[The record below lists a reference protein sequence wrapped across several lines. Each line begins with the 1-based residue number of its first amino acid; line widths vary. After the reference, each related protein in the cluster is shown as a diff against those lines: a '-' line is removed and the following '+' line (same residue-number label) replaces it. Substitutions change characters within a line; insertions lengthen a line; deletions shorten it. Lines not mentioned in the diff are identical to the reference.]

1 MWKLNEIY
9 AENICSFKEIHYVLH
24 QHVTTLIFGNNKDN
38 ETQHSNG
45 SGKSALIE
53 CIALGITGTPLR
65 KVKNDEII
73 NDKTDECR
81 ICLQFFNDSQ
91 DEVFTIERQFF
102 RKGPSIVNCHIERN
116 GKGVTTDEAVQPSI
130 DSYNKYILE
139 KLGIGKE
146 ELFNNF
152 ILSKYKYKDFLNS
165 SDTEKKEIINR
176 FSNASLVDKALEQIE
191 TDKQPISEMYRDTEL
206 DVTGLD
212 ARIET
217 LTEQI
222 GKEEQSKDE
231 KSQNKKDKIEA
242 IEQNI
247 SEKRSSIRCK
257 HEEINA
263 LSIGINNLEGIDKKV
278 QDIEKLDLPI
288 EEFLHRIKE
297 LLPVALADKGTDWN
311 ELIAARKQQ
320 TYKLERELEK
330 WNQALTV
337 SDSRLR
343 ELVIMQTALKEEYR
357 IFSENYTID
366 IEGYD
371 TQLES
376 LDRQIALVS
385 QQKEK
390 LLTEKRNLRSSIED
404 IKNKLAGTIIC
415 PACQFRFLASDKNF
429 DVVKAQKELREKAS
443 KWDKLTYLLTDC
455 DKQTSD
461 IEQAEIQIKDNRRS
475 LIMKNNGWID
485 KMNATKQKVS
495 NASFSLEEQERS
507 RKKTQNAI
515 GSIQSDIDV
524 LKRKIFDEVF
534 GIIDDACQEN
544 ERRINLLKEDI
555 TAIEMS
561 IDTLEKTITDI
572 NNNSDQEL
580 LNSLKN
586 SLKEYR
592 KKSVVAIRE
601 KEKLGKSLQ
610 ELNSQEQVF
619 IQFKSYLANTK
630 IAALGKVTNDFLQA
644 IGSDI
649 RILLSGY
656 TPLKSGKIREK
667 ISVSLIRNNINYGS
681 IGKFSAGESAQVNL
695 ATILAMRQLI
705 NTNCEGNKGLDLLVL
720 DEILEATDESGLASI
735 FAALNQMGLTALI
748 VSHGNIAEGYQ
759 HKLIISKQNGESYI
773 DAKSKQ

>member
-9 AENICSFKEIHYVLH
+9 AENVCSFKEIHYVLH

-139 KLGIGKE
+139 KLGISKE

-191 TDKQPISEMYRDTEL
+191 TDKQPISEMYRDAEL
-206 DVTGLD
+206 DVAGLD

-222 GKEEQSKDE
+222 GKEEQNRDE

-242 IEQNI
+242 IEKNI
-247 SEKRSSIRCK
+247 SEKRSSIRSK

-263 LSIGINNLEGIDKKV
+263 LSIGIKNLEGIDEKV
-278 QDIEKLDLPI
+278 QNIEKLDLPI
-288 EEFLHRIKE
+288 EEFLRRIKE
-297 LLPVALADKGTDWN
+297 LLPAALADKGTDWN

-337 SDSRLR
+337 SDGRLR

-376 LDRQIALVS
+376 LERQIALVS
-385 QQKEK
+385 QQKEQ

-429 DVVKAQKELREKAS
+429 DVVKAQKELGEETS
-443 KWDKLTYLLTDC
+443 KWDRLTYLLTNC
-455 DKQTSD
+455 DKQTKD

-485 KMNATKQKVS
+485 KMNATKQDVS

-544 ERRINLLKEDI
+544 ERRGNLLKEDI
-555 TAIEMS
+555 AATEMA

-592 KKSVVAIRE
+592 KKSVAAIRD

-656 TPLKSGKIREK
+656 TPLKSGKVREK

-681 IGKFSAGESAQVNL
+681 FGKFSAGEAARVNL

>member
-73 NDKTDECR
+73 NDKADECR

-139 KLGIGKE
+139 KLGVSKE

-191 TDKQPISEMYRDTEL
+191 TDKQPISEMYRDAEL

-222 GKEEQSKDE
+222 GKEEQSRDE

-242 IEQNI
+242 IEKII
-247 SEKRSSIRCK
+247 SEKRSSIRSK
-257 HEEINA
+257 HEEINT
-263 LSIGINNLEGIDKKV
+263 LSIGINELEGIDEKI
-278 QDIEKLDLPI
+278 QNIEKLDLPI
-288 EEFLHRIKE
+288 EEFLRRIKE
-297 LLPVALADKGTDWN
+297 LLPVSLAGKGTDWN

-376 LDRQIALVS
+376 LERQIALVS
-385 QQKEK
+385 QQKEQ

-404 IKNKLAGTIIC
+404 IKNKLAGTITC

-429 DVVKAQKELREKAS
+429 DVVKAQKELGEKAS

-455 DKQTSD
+455 DKQTRD
-461 IEQAEIQIKDNRRS
+461 IEQTEIQIKDNRRS

-485 KMNATKQKVS
+485 KMNATKQDVS

-524 LKRKIFDEVF
+524 LKRKIFDDVF

-555 TAIEMS
+555 AAIEMS

-667 ISVSLIRNNINYGS
+667 ISVSLMRNNINYGS
-681 IGKFSAGESAQVNL
+681 FGKFSAGEAARVNL

-720 DEILEATDESGLASI
+720 DEILEATDETGLANI
-735 FAALNQMGLTALI
+735 FAALNQIGLTALI

-773 DAKSKQ
+773 DAKSKH

>member
-73 NDKTDECR
+73 NDKADECR

-139 KLGIGKE
+139 KLGISKE

-191 TDKQPISEMYRDTEL
+191 TDKQPISEMYRDAEL

-231 KSQNKKDKIEA
+231 KSQNKKDKIET
-242 IEQNI
+242 IEKNI
-247 SEKRSSIRCK
+247 SEKRSSIRSK

-263 LSIGINNLEGIDKKV
+263 LSIRINELEDVDEKI
-278 QDIEKLDLPI
+278 QNIEKLDLPL
-288 EEFLHRIKE
+288 EEFLRRIKE
-297 LLPVALADKGTDWN
+297 LLPVSLAGKGTDWN

-330 WNQALTV
+330 WNQALTI

-343 ELVIMQTALKEEYR
+343 ELLIMQTALKEEYR

-376 LDRQIALVS
+376 LERQIALVS
-385 QQKEK
+385 QQKEQ

-429 DVVKAQKELREKAS
+429 DVVKAQKELGEKAS

-455 DKQTSD
+455 DKQTRD

-475 LIMKNNGWID
+475 LIMKNNSWID
-485 KMNATKQKVS
+485 KMNATKQNVS

-544 ERRINLLKEDI
+544 ERGINLLKEDI
-555 TAIEMS
+555 AAIEMS

-610 ELNSQEQVF
+610 ELNNQEQVF

-667 ISVSLIRNNINYGS
+667 ISVSLIRNDINYGS
-681 IGKFSAGESAQVNL
+681 FGKFSAGESARVNL

-735 FAALNQMGLTALI
+735 FAALNQMALTALI

>member
-139 KLGIGKE
+139 KLGISKE

-191 TDKQPISEMYRDTEL
+191 SDKQPISEMYRNAEL

-222 GKEEQSKDE
+222 GKEEQSRDE

-242 IEQNI
+242 IEKNI
-247 SEKRSSIRCK
+247 SEKRSSIRSK

-263 LSIGINNLEGIDKKV
+263 LSIEINKLEGIDEKV

-288 EEFLHRIKE
+288 EEFLRRIKE
-297 LLPVALADKGTDWN
+297 LLPAALADKGTDWN
-311 ELIAARKQQ
+311 ELIAVRKQQ

-337 SDSRLR
+337 SDGRLR
-343 ELVIMQTALKEEYR
+343 ELLIMQAALKEEYR

-371 TQLES
+371 TQLGS
-376 LDRQIALVS
+376 LEQQIALVS
-385 QQKEK
+385 QQKEQ
-390 LLTEKRNLRSSIED
+390 LLTEKRNLSSSIED

-429 DVVKAQKELREKAS
+429 DVVKAQKELGEKAS

-455 DKQTSD
+455 DKQTRD

-475 LIMKNNGWID
+475 LIIKNNGWID
-485 KMNATKQKVS
+485 KMNVTKQNVS

-555 TAIEMS
+555 AATEMA
-561 IDTLEKTITDI
+561 IDTLEKTIADI

-601 KEKLGKSLQ
+601 KEKFGKSLQ
-610 ELNSQEQVF
+610 ELNCQEQVF
-619 IQFKSYLANTK
+619 VQFKSYLANTK

-681 IGKFSAGESAQVNL
+681 FGKFSAGEAARVNL

-759 HKLIISKQNGESYI
+759 HKLIINKQNGESYI

>member
-1 MWKLNEIY
+1 M
-9 AENICSFKEIHYVLH
+9 
-24 QHVTTLIFGNNKDN
+24 
-38 ETQHSNG
+38 
-45 SGKSALIE
+45 
-53 CIALGITGTPLR
+53 
-65 KVKNDEII
+65 
-73 NDKTDECR
+73 
-81 ICLQFFNDSQ
+81 
-91 DEVFTIERQFF
+91 
-102 RKGPSIVNCHIERN
+102 
-116 GKGVTTDEAVQPSI
+116 
-130 DSYNKYILE
+130 E
-139 KLGIGKE
+139 KLGISKE

-191 TDKQPISEMYRDTEL
+191 TDKQPISEMYRDAEL
-206 DVTGLD
+206 DVAGLD

-222 GKEEQSKDE
+222 GKEEQNRDE

-242 IEQNI
+242 IEKNI
-247 SEKRSSIRCK
+247 SEKRSSIRSK

-263 LSIGINNLEGIDKKV
+263 LSIGIKNLEGIDEKV
-278 QDIEKLDLPI
+278 QNIEKLDLPI
-288 EEFLHRIKE
+288 EEFLRRIKE
-297 LLPVALADKGTDWN
+297 LLPAALADKGTDWN

-337 SDSRLR
+337 SDGRLR

-376 LDRQIALVS
+376 LERQIALVS
-385 QQKEK
+385 QQKEQ

-429 DVVKAQKELREKAS
+429 DVVKAQKELGEETS
-443 KWDKLTYLLTDC
+443 KWDRLTYLLTNC
-455 DKQTSD
+455 DKQTKD

-485 KMNATKQKVS
+485 KMNATKQDVS

-544 ERRINLLKEDI
+544 ERRGNLLKEDI
-555 TAIEMS
+555 AATEMA

-592 KKSVVAIRE
+592 KKSVAAIRD

-630 IAALGKVTNDFLQA
+630 IAALGKVTNDCLQA

-656 TPLKSGKIREK
+656 TPLKSGKVREK

-681 IGKFSAGESAQVNL
+681 FGKFSAGEAARVNL